1 MSVSAAV
8 ADDDDTNKYRNSCI
22 VRSAGAENILAGA
35 KLSCSLS
42 ESECYFLSHEEVGET
57 YIILGVTIIIFD
69 ECTHLPRTVF
79 NPHT

>member
-22 VRSAGAENILAGA
+22 VRSDGTENILAGA
-35 KLSCSLS
+35 KLRCSLS
-42 ESECYFLSHEEVGET
+42 ESECYLLHLTRGSCRNV
-57 YIILGVTIIIFD
+57 ILGVTIIIFD